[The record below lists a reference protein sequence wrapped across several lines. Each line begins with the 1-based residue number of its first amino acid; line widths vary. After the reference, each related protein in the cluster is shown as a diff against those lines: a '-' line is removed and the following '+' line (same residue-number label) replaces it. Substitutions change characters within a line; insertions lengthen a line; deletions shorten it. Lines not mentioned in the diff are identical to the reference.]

1 MAVLRSCALLL
12 VLVSV
17 GGSWRPSEAAAD
29 TCHLQLTLFHRCGSV
44 RPRCE
49 YLGTLT
55 LEIKILHWK
64 FRGGRGD
71 RRTVPLFHGFTLCR
85 SKILGEVGVRTT
97 SVNSKIT
104 FMTLQRPKHL
114 SMTDKSTHS
123 LPRHPLAV
131 ALGLVSW
138 GYSVL
143 CRCECVISLPYDV
156 FTPKFTHI
164 HGPVRSLTWTPYVP

>member
-1 MAVLRSCALLL
+1 MANK
-12 VLVSV
+12 
-17 GGSWRPSEAAAD
+17 EHTAASF
-29 TCHLQLTLFHRCGSV
+29 LSSLTLFHRCGSV